1 MWKFQEIFPRIL
13 GMLKV
18 ITILGKAK
26 GKGYIRIDIV
36 IETPPK

>member
-26 GKGYIRIDIV
+26 GHIRIDIIV